1 MIILSKSKCPIME
14 FYYWFGR
21 RWDFLF
27 FFFGFF
33 FFLGGVGVELG
44 LWKELLSAEQFL
56 PPMNKGLPGQ

>member
-27 FFFGFF
+27 FFLWFL
-33 FFLGGVGVELG
+33 LGGGGELG